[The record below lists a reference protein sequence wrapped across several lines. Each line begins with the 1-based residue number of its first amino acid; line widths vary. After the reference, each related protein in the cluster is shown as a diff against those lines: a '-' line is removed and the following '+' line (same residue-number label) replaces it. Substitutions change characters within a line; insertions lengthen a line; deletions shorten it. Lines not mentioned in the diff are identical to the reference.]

1 MYHLSRNVWTGIAQ
15 ASSDAL
21 PSIYIWRQNYHYYMK
36 SVPTLNGHNFASFW
50 ARDSS
55 KKAFRTSWLALSN
68 GMKFAGNARRA
79 VHVQGDWKLYTC
91 AARRVPQIFKFA
103 TRYRPGYQL
112 NETNRTV
119 PNLRGCKT
127 KVQTEICSAKIHAVF
142 FKWETEPGI
151 CENLKNLASRW
162 QAVPLIFKR
171 SKRLCVRK
179 TREFSCD
186 KMRTTDAHR
195 TSNQNQACGC
205 STCRSQCPEHE
216 DNFLFEIGLK
226 LTELRGITLL
236 RAKATLSHLEPLLGY
251 ISKIHWLDRCP
262 HLLCTTC
269 KKPHANIF

>member
-1 MYHLSRNVWTGIAQ
+1 MLVAQCTCKAIENFIRAPRDESPKFSNLQPGTGLVI
-15 ASSDAL
+15 SSMRRIERYQ
-21 PSIYIWRQNYHYYMK
+21 IYGVARQKCKPK
-36 SVPTLNGHNFASFW
+36 SV
-50 ARDSS
+50 
-55 KKAFRTSWLALSN
+55 AL
-68 GMKFAGNARRA
+68 R
-79 VHVQGDWKLYTC
+79 YT
-91 AARRVPQIFKFA
+91 Q
-103 TRYRPGYQL
+103 
-112 NETNRTV
+112 
-119 PNLRGCKT
+119 
-127 KVQTEICSAKIHAVF
+127 F
-142 FKWETEPGI
+142 FLKWETEPGI

-179 TREFSCD
+179 TREFSCN

-236 RAKATLSHLEPLLGY
+236 RAKATLSHLESLLGY